1 MSKAT
6 TLEELMKKYLSKNP
20 TLGTPD
26 SYDVYKH
33 KNDLSS
39 VKSYTDAVNSLY
51 ASSKKNTSS
60 YGVNNRK
67 ISNKGL
73 QNSGYATYVDNLAK
87 DSFTLGLNSLN
98 AERAK
103 KENEARSSYASYLE
117 KYKDKQNK
125 VKDDVMSHLIGND
138 IVDINTA
145 IAYGV
150 TAGLSHEDAEIVG
163 QSAYEITKQKVLNKI
178 LEQTVSLGL
187 DEEGAKMLALKMGV
201 NDSDAEG
208 IAKEVSDLLKHYRD
222 LSDDYLEFLEN
233 RSK

>member
-6 TLEELMKKYLSKNP
+6 TLEDLMNKYLSKNP

-26 SYDVYKH
+26 TYDVYKH
-33 KNDLSS
+33 NNDLSS

-51 ASSKKNTSS
+51 ASSKKASSS
-60 YGVNNRK
+60 YGANNRK
-67 ISNKGL
+67 ITNKGL
-73 QNSGYATYVDNLAK
+73 QNSGYSTYIDDLAK
-87 DSFTLGLNSLN
+87 NSFTSGLKSLN
-98 AERAK
+98 DEYAQ
-103 KENEARSSYASYLE
+103 KENKNRASYVSYLE
-117 KYKDKQNK
+117 KYRDKQNQ
-125 VKDDVMSHLIGND
+125 VKDNVMSHLISND

-150 TAGLSHEDAEIVG
+150 NSGLSREDAEIIG
-163 QSAYEITKQKVLNKI
+163 ASAYEITKQKVLNKI

-187 DEEGAKMLALKMGV
+187 DQDGAKMLALKMGV
-201 NDSDAEG
+201 NDTDADK
-208 IAKEVSDLLKHYRD
+208 IAKEVGEMLEYYRN

>member
-33 KNDLSS
+33 KNNLSS
-39 VKSYTDAVNSLY
+39 LKSYTDAVNSLY
-51 ASSKKNTSS
+51 ASSKKSSSS
-60 YGVNNRK
+60 YGANNRK

-73 QNSGYATYVDNLAK
+73 QNSGYASYVDDLAEN
-87 DSFTLGLNSLN
+87 SFTSGLNSLN

-103 KENEARSSYASYLE
+103 NESEARSSYASYLE
-117 KYKDKQNK
+117 KYRDKQSQ
-125 VKDDVMSHLIGND
+125 VKDNVMSHLIGND

-150 TAGLSHEDAEIVG
+150 NAGLSREDAELVG
-163 QSAYEITKQKVLNKI
+163 QNAYEITKQKVLNKI

-187 DEEGAKMLALKMGV
+187 DENGAKMLAIKMGV
-201 NDSDAEG
+201 NDSDADG
-208 IAKEVSDLLKHYRD
+208 IAKEVGELLKYYRD

>member
-1 MSKAT
+1 MSKST

-20 TLGTPD
+20 TVGTPD

-33 KNDLSS
+33 KNNLSS

-51 ASSKKNTSS
+51 ASSKKNLSS
-60 YGVNNRK
+60 YGANNRK

-73 QNSGYATYVDNLAK
+73 QSSGYAAYIDDLAK
-87 DSFTLGLNSLN
+87 NSFASGLNSLN
-98 AERAK
+98 IERAK
-103 KENEARSSYASYLE
+103 NESDNRSSYASYLE
-117 KYKDKQNK
+117 KYRDKQNQ
-125 VKDDVMSHLIGND
+125 VKDNVMSHLIDND

-150 TAGLSHEDAEIVG
+150 NAGLSREESEIVG
-163 QSAYEITKQKVLNKI
+163 QSAYEITKQKVLNTI
-178 LEQTVSLGL
+178 LQQTVSLGL
-187 DEEGAKMLALKMGV
+187 DKEGAKMLALKMGV

-208 IAKEVSDLLKHYRD
+208 IAKEVGELLEYYRN
-222 LSDDYLEFLEN
+222 LSKDYLEYLEN

>member
-6 TLEELMKKYLSKNP
+6 TLEDLMNKYLSKNP

-26 SYDVYKH
+26 TYDVYKH

-51 ASSKKNTSS
+51 ASSKKASSS
-60 YGVNNRK
+60 YGVNSRK

-73 QNSGYATYVDNLAK
+73 QESGYSTYIDDLAK
-87 DSFTLGLNSLN
+87 NSFTSGLKSLN
-98 AERAK
+98 DEYAQ
-103 KENEARSSYASYLE
+103 KENKNRASYVSYLE
-117 KYKDKQNK
+117 KYRDKQNQ
-125 VKDDVMSHLIGND
+125 VKDNVMSHLISND

-150 TAGLSHEDAEIVG
+150 NSGLSREDAEIIG
-163 QSAYEITKQKVLNKI
+163 ASAYEITKQKVLNKI

-187 DEEGAKMLALKMGV
+187 DQDGAKMLALKMGV
-201 NDSDAEG
+201 NDTDADK
-208 IAKEVSDLLKHYRD
+208 ISKEVGEMLEYYRN

>member
-6 TLEELMKKYLSKNP
+6 TLEDLMNKYLSKNP

-26 SYDVYKH
+26 TYDVYKH

-51 ASSKKNTSS
+51 ASSKKASSS
-60 YGVNNRK
+60 YGANNRK
-67 ISNKGL
+67 ITNKGL
-73 QNSGYATYVDNLAK
+73 QNSGYSTYIDDLAK
-87 DSFTLGLNSLN
+87 NSFTSGLKSLN
-98 AERAK
+98 DEYAQ
-103 KENEARSSYASYLE
+103 KENKNRASYVSYLE
-117 KYKDKQNK
+117 KYRDKQNQ
-125 VKDDVMSHLIGND
+125 VKDNVMSHLISND

-150 TAGLSHEDAEIVG
+150 NSGLSREDAEIIG
-163 QSAYEITKQKVLNKI
+163 ASAYEITKQKVLNKI

-187 DEEGAKMLALKMGV
+187 DQDGAKMLALKMGV
-201 NDSDAEG
+201 NDTDADK
-208 IAKEVSDLLKHYRD
+208 IAKEVGEMLEYYRN

>member
-67 ISNKGL
+67 MSNKGL

-150 TAGLSHEDAEIVG
+150 TAGLSREDAEIVG

-208 IAKEVSDLLKHYRD
+208 IAKEVGELLKHYRD
-222 LSDDYLEFLEN
+222 LSDDYLEVLEN